1 MAENCTKSA
10 ATFTLPAGEA
20 TDSNGSLQFPDDD
33 HGLHNVDQGT
43 QNVDQGTHNVTQNPS
58 EVVDVDVDSERLQ
71 NRYVQT
77 ESHLLQST
85 ANDIGRLI
93 NDHLS
98 PMQ

>member
-10 ATFTLPAGEA
+10 ATFTLPEGKA
-20 TDSNGSLQFPDDD
+20 TDSNGSLQLPDDD
-33 HGLHNVDQGT
+33 HSLHNVDQGT
-43 QNVDQGTHNVTQNPS
+43 RNVDQGTHNVTQTPS

-85 ANDIGRLI
+85 ANDIAWKA
-93 NDHLS
+93 HK
-98 PMQ
+98 